1 MSDALPA
8 VETATPA
15 APARRGRITLRAVA
29 RRRSAT
35 LGATGLAVI
44 VGFAVFAPWIA
55 PYDPAAQNLTNI
67 LAPPFWD
74 PAGSAE
80 HLLGTD
86 ALGRDVASRL
96 IHGARNS
103 LLISFT
109 AMLIGSLL
117 GLTAGIAS
125 GFLGG
130 KVDTVTMRLGEI
142 QLAFPFILL
151 AIAILGVIPGRTPL
165 HLILV
170 LGIPGW
176 IVYARV
182 VRSRVL
188 AERERDHVRAAAA
201 LGASRPRQLFR
212 YVLPSVWQ
220 VVPII
225 AMLDIG
231 FLVIMESMLSFLG
244 LGLPPQFPSWGAM
257 LTEGRRNMIIS
268 PWLSILPGLAIM
280 ATVLSVNLVAD
291 GMADVFDPK
300 LRKGTFR
307 RLVLRLPAPVSTA
320 TDTTPAT
327 SSDRPLLR
335 VRDLKVEFPVPG
347 RTVKAVRG
355 VSFDLDHGE
364 TLGIVGESGSGKSV
378 TALSIA
384 QLLDSPGRVTGGEIV
399 FAGQDLARISDRAM
413 AALRGRRLAMI
424 FQNPTASLNPVF
436 SIGFQMREA
445 IRRQDRVGRGDAM
458 QVARDSLR
466 AVGIGDPDRV
476 LGHYPFQLSG
486 GMNQR
491 VMIAMAMAARPD
503 LLIAD
508 EPTTA
513 LDVTTQAQILERL
526 RDLVRAEGTSLIFI
540 THDIA
545 LVAEYADWVVVM
557 YAGQVC
563 ESGPTDQVISR
574 PRHPYTQAL
583 LESVPR
589 PELPAGI
596 RLAAIPGELP
606 DPASTPDGCPFAPRC
621 SHVMDVCRTVNP
633 DQFPVGLDHRVA
645 CHLWSPDRT
654 RAGTP

>member
-1 MSDALPA
+1 MSDSLPA
-8 VETATPA
+8 AETA
-15 APARRGRITLRAVA
+15 APAPARHGRLTVRALA
-29 RRRSAT
+29 RRRAA
-35 LGATGLAVI
+35 LVGCTGLIVI
-44 VGFAVFAPWIA
+44 VGLAVFAPWVA
-55 PYDPAAQNLTNI
+55 PHNPAAQDLANI
-67 LAPPFWD
+67 LAPPAWD
-74 PAGSAE
+74 QAGSWD
-80 HLLGTD
+80 HPLGTD

-103 LLISFT
+103 LLISFV

-117 GLTAGIAS
+117 GLTAGTVS
-125 GFLGG
+125 GFFGG
-130 KVDTVTMRLGEI
+130 KVDTVTMRLGEV

-188 AERERDHVRAAAA
+188 AERERDHVQAAAA

-220 VVPII
+220 VVPVI

-280 ATVLSVNLVAD
+280 LTVLSVNLTAD
-291 GMADVFDPK
+291 GLADVFDPK
-300 LRKGTFR
+300 LRKGTLR
-307 RLVLRLPAPVSTA
+307 RLVLRLPAPA
-320 TDTTPAT
+320 EAPAPVT
-327 SSDRPLLR
+327 GSAERPLLR
-335 VRDLKVEFPVPG
+335 VRDLTVEFPLPD
-347 RTVKAVRG
+347 RTVRAVRG
-355 VSFDLDHGE
+355 VSFDVDRGE

-384 QLLDSPGRVTGGEIV
+384 QLLDSPGRVTGGQV
-399 FAGQDLARISDRAM
+399 GFDGQDLTRISDRAM

-445 IRRQDRVGRGDAM
+445 IRRQSRRGRGEASRI
-458 QVARDSLR
+458 ARESLR

-476 LGHYPFQLSG
+476 LDQYPFQLSG

-513 LDVTTQAQILERL
+513 LDVTTQAQILEQL
-526 RDLVRAEGTSLIFI
+526 RELTRADGTSVILI

-545 LVAEYADWVVVM
+545 LLAEYADRVVVM
-557 YAGQVC
+557 YAGQIC
-563 ESGPTDQVISR
+563 ESGSTDQVIDQ
-574 PRHPYTQAL
+574 PGHPYTRAL

-589 PELPAGI
+589 PELPAGA
-596 RLAAIPGELP
+596 RLEAIPGELP
-606 DPASTPDGCPFAPRC
+606 DPASTPPGCPFARRC
-621 SHVMDVCRTVNP
+621 PHVMDVCRSVNP
-633 DQFPVGLDHRVA
+633 DQFPVAPGHRAA
-645 CHLWSPDRT
+645 CHLWSPERART
-654 RAGTP
+654 ATP